1 MFTFAVIDL
10 LETGNTMFCENE
22 TFSKKS
28 LLKQLVDRLLL
39 YPLFPPVR
47 NADVARLLKS
57 TH

>member
-10 LETGNTMFCENE
+10 LETGNAMFCENE

-39 YPLFPPVR
+39 YPLFPSVR